1 MYNFII
7 IDDNKIDL
15 MVASKAIQ
23 LSHLQ
28 VNEVHQF
35 LSASLAF
42 EFIQQFNS
50 PFHTIILVD
59 IQMPIMS
66 GFGFMEAYEKLAP
79 EFKANFTCMYLT
91 SSSNDLDRLRAQKYP
106 SIKQYVNKP
115 FTADLLLNLIK
126 KI

>member
-15 MVASKAIQ
+15 MLATKAIQ
-23 LSHLQ
+23 LSHLP
-28 VNEVHQF
+28 VNEIHQF
-35 LSASLAF
+35 LSASDAF
-42 EFIQQFNS
+42 EFVQQFHS
-50 PFHTIILVD
+50 PHHTIILVD
-59 IQMPIMS
+59 IQMPVMS
-66 GFGFMEAYEKLAP
+66 GFGFMEAYEKLDTD
-79 EFKANFTCMYLT
+79 FKSNFTCMYLT